1 MVEIH
6 GAVDTPRLI
15 AFTKKL
21 IQTPSLSLAEE
32 AISLIIQQEMKELGY
47 DEVLVDEMDN
57 VIGVLKGRG
66 AGPTLMLNGHMDHA
80 GVGEMEGPFSGKKI
94 DGRPFGHEGPVIYGR
109 GAVDMKGALASMIYA
124 GGTIKRMGLPLRGD
138 VLVTCVVREEMARGE
153 GILHLLESGWKADY
167 AVSGEPSGLTV
178 RIGHRGKM
186 ELKVT
191 TKGRTSH
198 AGFPQGGINAVLKMN
213 KFINALQEKYPLP
226 EHPFLGKADCTVID
240 IKASPGA
247 LTPIVPDR
255 CELTIDR
262 RFFPEESEE
271 ELLGGFRVILE
282 ELQEHDPDFR
292 FEIETLKWFPS
303 MFTDPESPIVRA
315 MLKAREKVMG
325 DAGEVSAWY
334 FGVDGTF
341 INQAGIPCVGFG
353 PGNEYLAHTPRDVVP
368 VDHVITACQVYTQL
382 ISDLCS

>member
-1 MVEIH
+1 
-6 GAVDTPRLI
+6 
-15 AFTKKL
+15 
-21 IQTPSLSLAEE
+21 
-32 AISLIIQQEMKELGY
+32 
-47 DEVLVDEMDN
+47 
-57 VIGVLKGRG
+57 
-66 AGPTLMLNGHMDHA
+66 
-80 GVGEMEGPFSGKKI
+80 
-94 DGRPFGHEGPVIYGR
+94 
-109 GAVDMKGALASMIYA
+109 
-124 GGTIKRMGLPLRGD
+124 
-138 VLVTCVVREEMARGE
+138 
-153 GILHLLESGWKADY
+153 
-167 AVSGEPSGLTV
+167 
-178 RIGHRGKM
+178 M

-255 CELTIDR
+255 CELIIDR

-271 ELLGGFRVILE
+271 ELLRGFRVILE
-282 ELQEHDPDFR
+282 ELQQHDPDFQ

-303 MFTDPESPIVRA
+303 MFTDPESPIVRT

-368 VDHVITACQVYTQL
+368 VDHLTTACLVYAQL

>member
-1 MVEIH
+1 MVEIRD
-6 GAVDTPRLI
+6 ALDTPRLI

-21 IQTPSLSLAEE
+21 IQTPSLSLEEE
-32 AISLIIQQEMKELGY
+32 AISLIIQKEMKELGY
-47 DEVLVDEMDN
+47 DEVRVDELDN
-57 VIGVLKGRG
+57 VVGVLKGRG
-66 AGPTLMLNGHMDHA
+66 SGPTLMLNGHMDHA
-80 GVGEMEGPFSGKKI
+80 GVGEMEEPFSGKEI
-94 DGRPFGHEGPVIYGR
+94 DGQPFGHEGPVIYGR

-124 GGTIKRMGLPLRGD
+124 GGTIKRMGLPLLGD

-167 AVSGEPSGLTV
+167 AISGEPSGLTV

-198 AGFPQGGINAVLKMN
+198 AGFPRGGINAVLKMN

-282 ELQEHDPDFR
+282 ELQRHDPDFR

-315 MLKAREKVMG
+315 MLKAKEKVMG

-368 VDHVITACQVYTQL
+368 VDHVITACQVYTQM